1 MRRQPEPS
9 TDRVR
14 SPRRTAINE
23 GVGVKKSAPRA
34 DRVLANNQLAT
45 YLSGMSGTV
54 DMSAISW
61 LLADASR
68 LIRKLADRRLSA
80 IGLTRAQWQALG
92 NLRRMGPMTQAGLAE
107 IMEVETATIARLI
120 DRLEAAGW
128 IARTPEAHDRRV
140 KLVSMTDK
148 AQAIMGEVSVI
159 GQKLRDD
166 MLIDLSQTE
175 REQLVVLLSTMKSRL
190 IRLLETP

>member
-1 MRRQPEPS
+1 MRS
-9 TDRVR
+9 NT
-14 SPRRTAINE
+14 
-23 GVGVKKSAPRA
+23 
-34 DRVLANNQLAT
+34 
-45 YLSGMSGTV
+45 

-68 LIRKLADRRLSA
+68 LIRKLADRRLA
-80 IGLTRAQWQALG
+80 TIGLTRAQWQALG
-92 NLRRMGPMTQAGLAE
+92 NLRRMGPLTQAALAE

-128 IARTPEAHDRRV
+128 IERKPEANDRRV
-140 KLVSMTDK
+140 KLVSMTPK
-148 AQAIMGEVSVI
+148 ATAIMDEVGVI

-166 MLIDLSQTE
+166 MLVDLSQSE

>member
-1 MRRQPEPS
+1 M
-9 TDRVR
+9 
-14 SPRRTAINE
+14 NH
-23 GVGVKKSAPRA
+23 
-34 DRVLANNQLAT
+34 AT
-45 YLSGMSGTV
+45 
-54 DMSAISW
+54 DMSSIGW

-68 LIRKLADRRLSA
+68 LIRKLADRRLGA

-92 NLRRMGPMTQAGLAE
+92 NLGRMGPMTQAALAE

-128 IARTPEAHDRRV
+128 IERKAEAQDRRV
-140 KLVSMTDK
+140 KLVTMTEK
-148 AQAIMGEVSVI
+148 ATSIMDEVSVI

-166 MLIDLSQTE
+166 MLVDLSPDELET
-175 REQLVVLLSTMKSRL
+175 LIALLSKIKSRL

>member
-1 MRRQPEPS
+1 M
-9 TDRVR
+9 T
-14 SPRRTAINE
+14 
-23 GVGVKKSAPRA
+23 GKS
-34 DRVLANNQLAT
+34 DI
-45 YLSGMSGTV
+45 SS
-54 DMSAISW
+54 ISW

-68 LIRKLADRRLSA
+68 LIRKLADRRLAA

-92 NLRRMGPMTQAGLAE
+92 NLKRMGPMTQAALAE

-128 IARTPEAHDRRV
+128 IARKAEAQDRRV
-140 KLVSMTDK
+140 KLVTMTDK
-148 AQAIMGEVSVI
+148 ATAIMDEMGVI

-166 MLIDLSQTE
+166 MLVDLSPSELEALIGT
-175 REQLVVLLSTMKSRL
+175 LTTIKSRL

>member
-1 MRRQPEPS
+1 M
-9 TDRVR
+9 
-14 SPRRTAINE
+14 
-23 GVGVKKSAPRA
+23 
-34 DRVLANNQLAT
+34 LANNQLAI
-45 YLSGMSGTV
+45 YSAGMTGKS
-54 DMSAISW
+54 DISSISW

-68 LIRKLADRRLSA
+68 LIRKLADRRLGA

-92 NLRRMGPMTQAGLAE
+92 NLRRMGPMTQAALAE

-128 IARTPEAHDRRV
+128 IARKAEAQDRRV
-140 KLVSMTDK
+140 KLVTMTDK
-148 AQAIMGEVSVI
+148 ATAIMDEVGVI

-166 MLIDLSQTE
+166 MLVDLSPSELEALIGT
-175 REQLVVLLSTMKSRL
+175 LTTIKSRL

>member
-1 MRRQPEPS
+1 M
-9 TDRVR
+9 
-14 SPRRTAINE
+14 
-23 GVGVKKSAPRA
+23 
-34 DRVLANNQLAT
+34 LANNQLAIYSDT
-45 YLSGMSGTV
+45 MTGKSDIS
-54 DMSAISW
+54 SISW

-68 LIRKLADRRLSA
+68 LIRKLADRRLGA

-92 NLRRMGPMTQAGLAE
+92 NLRRMGPMTQAALAE

-128 IARTPEAHDRRV
+128 IARKAEAQDRRV
-140 KLVSMTDK
+140 KLVTMTDK
-148 AQAIMGEVSVI
+148 ATAIMDEVGVI

-166 MLIDLSQTE
+166 MLVDLSPSELEALIGT
-175 REQLVVLLSTMKSRL
+175 LATIKSRL

>member
-1 MRRQPEPS
+1 M
-9 TDRVR
+9 
-14 SPRRTAINE
+14 TA
-23 GVGVKKSAPRA
+23 P
-34 DRVLANNQLAT
+34 T
-45 YLSGMSGTV
+45 

-68 LIRKLADRRLSA
+68 LIRKLADRRLST

-92 NLRRMGPMTQAGLAE
+92 NLRRMGPLTQAALAE

-128 IARTPEAHDRRV
+128 IERKPDASDRRV
-140 KLVSMTDK
+140 KVVSMTDK
-148 AQAIMGEVSVI
+148 ATAIMDEVGAI

-166 MLIDLSQTE
+166 MLIDLSQSE
-175 REQLVVLLSTMKSRL
+175 REKLVATLSTIKSRL
-190 IRLLETP
+190 IRLLETT

>member
-1 MRRQPEPS
+1 M
-9 TDRVR
+9 T
-14 SPRRTAINE
+14 
-23 GVGVKKSAPRA
+23 GKS
-34 DRVLANNQLAT
+34 DI
-45 YLSGMSGTV
+45 SS
-54 DMSAISW
+54 ISW

-68 LIRKLADRRLSA
+68 LIRKLADRRLGA

-92 NLRRMGPMTQAGLAE
+92 NLKRMGPMTQAALAE

-128 IARTPEAHDRRV
+128 IARKAEAQDRRV
-140 KLVSMTDK
+140 KLVTMTDK
-148 AQAIMGEVSVI
+148 ATAIMDEVGVI

-166 MLIDLSQTE
+166 MLVDLSPSELEALIGT
-175 REQLVVLLSTMKSRL
+175 LATIKSRL

>member
-1 MRRQPEPS
+1 M
-9 TDRVR
+9 
-14 SPRRTAINE
+14 
-23 GVGVKKSAPRA
+23 
-34 DRVLANNQLAT
+34 LANNQLAI
-45 YLSGMSGTV
+45 YSGTMTV
-54 DMSAISW
+54 PSDISSISW

-68 LIRKLADRRLSA
+68 LIRKLADRRLGA

-92 NLRRMGPMTQAGLAE
+92 NLRRMGPMTQAALAE

-128 IARTPEAHDRRV
+128 IARKAEAQDRRV
-140 KLVSMTDK
+140 KLVTMTDK
-148 AQAIMGEVSVI
+148 ATAIMDEVGVI

-166 MLIDLSQTE
+166 MLVDLSPSELESLIGT
-175 REQLVVLLSTMKSRL
+175 LTTIKSRL

>member
-1 MRRQPEPS
+1 MAVK
-9 TDRVR
+9 TDTSV
-14 SPRRTAINE
+14 
-23 GVGVKKSAPRA
+23 
-34 DRVLANNQLAT
+34 
-45 YLSGMSGTV
+45 
-54 DMSAISW
+54 ISW

-92 NLRRMGPMTQAGLAE
+92 NLRRLGPLTQAALAE
-107 IMEVETATIARLI
+107 IMEIETATVARLT

-128 IARTPEAHDRRV
+128 IERRPDAADRRV
-140 KLVSMTDK
+140 KLVSMTEK
-148 AQAIMGEVSVI
+148 AAAVMDEVGVI

-166 MLIDLSQTE
+166 MLTDLSESE
-175 REQLVVLLSTMKSRL
+175 RDELVRLLNTIKTRL